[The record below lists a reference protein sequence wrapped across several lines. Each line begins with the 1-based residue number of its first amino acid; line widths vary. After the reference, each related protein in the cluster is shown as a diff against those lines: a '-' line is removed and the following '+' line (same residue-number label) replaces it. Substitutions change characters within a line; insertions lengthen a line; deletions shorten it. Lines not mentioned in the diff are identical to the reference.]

1 MFLTRSPLGLPLYCY
16 KLDLV
21 RLACVKPAA
30 SVRPEPGSNSP
41 SRTSDLR
48 RLRSG
53 KSVGLG
59 GNNPKDPVPNLIVF
73 FVLLGWMGIH
83 PEIDRQYRRHKAALL
98 PALLFSLLFCFQGAN
113 ALGMYPLGSDT
124 DPHVLQMH

>member
-16 KLDLV
+16 RMDLV

-48 RLRSG
+48 RVSSG

-73 FVLLGWMGIH
+73 
-83 PEIDRQYRRHKAALL
+83 
-98 PALLFSLLFCFQGAN
+98 LFC
-113 ALGMYPLGSDT
+113 
-124 DPHVLQMH
+124 